1 MYMKQRVAA
10 GIDEVG
16 RGPLAGPIIA
26 CAVIFSPKTK
36 NSKIPSKLRDSKKLS
51 AKQREKYY
59 QLFLKHPNIQWGI
72 GKITEKT
79 IDRINIYQATKLAME
94 RAVHNLSRKIVPGFL
109 YIDGIME
116 INVSIPQKTMV
127 RGDETIQLCAMA
139 SIIAK
144 VTRDRFMMNYHKKYP
159 HYGFNLHKGYGTRL
173 HIAMLKKYGPCSIHR
188 RSFSPINSLV
198 N

>member
-36 NSKIPSKLRDSKKLS
+36 SSKIPSKLRDSKKLS

>member
-36 NSKIPSKLRDSKKLS
+36 NPKIPSKLRDSKKLS

>member
-36 NSKIPSKLRDSKKLS
+36 NPKIPSKLRDSKKLS

-188 RSFSPINSLV
+188 KSFSPINSLV

>member
-36 NSKIPSKLRDSKKLS
+36 SPKIPSKLRDSKKLS

-188 RSFSPINSLV
+188 KSFSPINSLV

>member
-1 MYMKQRVAA
+1 MKQRVAA

-36 NSKIPSKLRDSKKLS
+36 SSKIPSKLRDSKKLS

-173 HIAMLKKYGPCSIHR
+173 HIAMLKKYGDRKS
-188 RSFSPINSLV
+188 V
-198 N
+198 V

>member
-36 NSKIPSKLRDSKKLS
+36 SSKIPSKLRDSKKLS

-188 RSFSPINSLV
+188 KSFSPINSLV

>member
-1 MYMKQRVAA
+1 
-10 GIDEVG
+10 
-16 RGPLAGPIIA
+16 
-26 CAVIFSPKTK
+26 
-36 NSKIPSKLRDSKKLS
+36 
-51 AKQREKYY
+51 
-59 QLFLKHPNIQWGI
+59 
-72 GKITEKT
+72 
-79 IDRINIYQATKLAME
+79 ME

>member
-159 HYGFNLHKGYGTRL
+159 LYGFNLHKGYGTRL

>member
-188 RSFSPINSLV
+188 KSFSPINSLV